1 MRMIRQINNEEEE
14 LIIDTEVISTKPIG
28 FDPDKYNQ
36 LELEKCAEL
45 VKGLLE
51 SNWRGIQK
59 SIHDNA
65 EARTSVSI
73 NLSLNHAASD
83 SRYAKAKIAFA
94 VKTSDE
100 AEICVQNPDQLE
112 MF

>member
-1 MRMIRQINNEEEE
+1 MKSLKEINIKDGEIV
-14 LIIDTEVISTKPIG
+14 LQPEVVEPKVLD
-28 FDPDKYNQ
+28 FDPEKYNEI
-36 LELEKCAEL
+36 ELERCAEM

-59 SIHDNA
+59 SIHDNP
-65 EARTSVSI
+65 ECRTSVSI
-73 NLSLNHAASD
+73 NLSLNHSTSD

-100 AEICVQNPDQLE
+100 AEICVPNPNQME

>member
-1 MRMIRQINNEEEE
+1 MKNLKEINLEDGKIVLKPEIVEPRV
-14 LIIDTEVISTKPIG
+14 ID
-28 FDPDKYNQ
+28 FDPEKYNQ

-45 VKGLLE
+45 VRGLLE
-51 SNWRGIQK
+51 SNWKGIQK
-59 SIHDNA
+59 SIQDNP

-83 SRYAKAKIAFA
+83 SRYAKAKITFA